1 MSEDGLF
8 KGVHASASA
17 MAAEKLR
24 MTVAAENL
32 AHAGSTTP
40 QENGLPYARQ
50 RVTFE
55 TVLDKLGN
63 ATGEVKT
70 QVIKDPAY
78 IERYDPQHPHAD
90 PETGMVVESE
100 IDPILELTDLMVAN
114 KAYETNANA
123 VKGLMQLYDHALRLG
138 ES

>member
-1 MSEDGLF
+1 
-8 KGVHASASA
+8 
-17 MAAEKLR
+17 MAAEKIR

-55 TVLDKLGN
+55 TVMDNQGN
-63 ATGEVKT
+63 PDGRVEAKVVKSPT
-70 QVIKDPAY
+70 Y
-78 IERYDPQHPHAD
+78 IERYDPQHPHANPD
-90 PETGMVVESE
+90 TGMVVEAE

-114 KAYETNANA
+114 KAYESNANA
-123 VKGLMQLYDHALRLG
+123 VRGLLQMYDHALRLG

>member
-8 KGVHASASA
+8 KGIHAASSA
-17 MAAEKLR
+17 MSAEKLR
-24 MTVAAENL
+24 MTVASENL
-32 AHAGSTTP
+32 AHAGSTAP
-40 QENGLPYARQ
+40 QANGLPYARQ

-63 ATGEVKT
+63 STGAVTAKVVKS
-70 QVIKDPAY
+70 PEY

-90 PETGMVVESE
+90 PETGMVVEAE

-114 KAYETNANA
+114 KAYESNANA
-123 VKGLMQLYDHALRLG
+123 VRGLLQMYDQALRLG